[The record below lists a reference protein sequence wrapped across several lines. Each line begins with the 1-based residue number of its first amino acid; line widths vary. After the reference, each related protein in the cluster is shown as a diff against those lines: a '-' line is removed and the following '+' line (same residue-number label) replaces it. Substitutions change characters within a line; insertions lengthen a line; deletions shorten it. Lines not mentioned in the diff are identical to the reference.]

1 MKLHLS
7 TLLLLFP
14 FQILTAQID
23 WKSENY
29 IGISDANK
37 KVIFFDDFSE
47 TKIQWKK
54 SHFEKTVMDIE
65 KNECIL
71 TANKEEQ
78 IIWQDLIM
86 DKDGYEV
93 EVRFKSTKDKTK
105 EPLTLVLAG
114 SKNEFFTFEITPE
127 GTYAA
132 NIIKDDTKISLI
144 EENTTVHINKDNFNK
159 ITVRAVDKLLY
170 FFINENLIA
179 TRPLP
184 PLRGYRFG
192 VLVSPKNPIIIDYF
206 IMSDLIKSHKKA
218 DIMEVSPNVIPT
230 REDKSRRKM

>member
-1 MKLHLS
+1 
-7 TLLLLFP
+7 
-14 FQILTAQID
+14 
-23 WKSENY
+23 
-29 IGISDANK
+29 
-37 KVIFFDDFSE
+37 
-47 TKIQWKK
+47 
-54 SHFEKTVMDIE
+54 
-65 KNECIL
+65 
-71 TANKEEQ
+71 
-78 IIWQDLIM
+78 M

>member
-65 KNECIL
+65 KNECTL

-78 IIWQDLIM
+78 IIWQDLI
-86 DKDGYEV
+86 
-93 EVRFKSTKDKTK
+93 
-105 EPLTLVLAG
+105 
-114 SKNEFFTFEITPE
+114 
-127 GTYAA
+127 
-132 NIIKDDTKISLI
+132 
-144 EENTTVHINKDNFNK
+144 
-159 ITVRAVDKLLY
+159 
-170 FFINENLIA
+170 
-179 TRPLP
+179 
-184 PLRGYRFG
+184 
-192 VLVSPKNPIIIDYF
+192 
-206 IMSDLIKSHKKA
+206 
-218 DIMEVSPNVIPT
+218 
-230 REDKSRRKM
+230 